1 MIVEIYVVRT
11 ATKITSKTIKK
22 IILIMLT
29 PNGYSPFRMYMYK
42 GRGYIAYMYMYMY
55 YIIICML

>member
-1 MIVEIYVVRT
+1 MGSGWNAIIYYTVIIMIVDQIYVVRT

-29 PNGYSPFRMYMYK
+29 PND
-42 GRGYIAYMYMYMY
+42 
-55 YIIICML
+55 

>member
-55 YIIICML
+55 L

>member
-1 MIVEIYVVRT
+1 MGSGWNAIIYYTIIIMIVEIYVVRT

-29 PNGYSPFRMYMYK
+29 PND
-42 GRGYIAYMYMYMY
+42 
-55 YIIICML
+55 